1 MRITPIECTNCG
13 AAIDPENVS
22 ERLAIARC
30 RHCKSVFSIEPSE
43 SQSAQKPMRPE
54 VSLPDGFSL
63 DESVSSLEIRHRWY
77 SHLVWF
83 FLFICIFWNG
93 SMLVWHGMALG
104 TGMWFMSLVGLLH
117 TGVGIGFTYFVAAM
131 FVNTTTI
138 RVSHG
143 TIDISFAPLPW
154 IGAKNVDAADI
165 RQLFCREKVQ
175 HGKNGSRT
183 TYEVHIVDRNN
194 HQNELLKGLQT
205 PEQAMYVEQEL
216 ERYLRIEDQAVK
228 GEL

>member
-83 FLFICIFWNG
+83 FLFICIFWNP
-93 SMLVWHGMALG
+93 
-104 TGMWFMSLVGLLH
+104 T
-117 TGVGIGFTYFVAAM
+117 
-131 FVNTTTI
+131 NTAV
-138 RVSHG
+138 VS
-143 TIDISFAPLPW
+143 TANDRIL
-154 IGAKNVDAADI
+154 
-165 RQLFCREKVQ
+165 LFCA
-175 HGKNGSRT
+175 HWMNDSTKN
-183 TYEVHIVDRNN
+183 
-194 HQNELLKGLQT
+194 
-205 PEQAMYVEQEL
+205 PENTMCE
-216 ERYLRIEDQAVK
+216 
-228 GEL
+228 